1 MKETGSNFLNDNAM
15 KANPSFIIPVLFLM
29 ILLLPSC
36 SKEKADITVHY
47 YLTNASDYDLR
58 IRTSKSITLDLPVQ
72 ATGSITDVTE
82 GIDYH
87 GSCSFSSAFE
97 EGCIL
102 TITYE
107 DKEYDYDMTRSTWG
121 FKDIRSYK
129 VHKDAPR
136 EFTAEYTIYS
146 GEIVEHLVDLG
157 VIGRRDDY

>member
-1 MKETGSNFLNDNAM
+1 MTETGSNFLNNNAM
-15 KANPSFIIPVLFLM
+15 KAKNKFIIPVLFLM

-58 IRTSKSITLDLPVQ
+58 IRTSKSYTLDLPVQ
-72 ATGSITDVTE
+72 ATGSFTDVTE

-87 GSCSFSSAFE
+87 GSCSFGSAFE
-97 EGCIL
+97 DGCIL

-136 EFTAEYTIYS
+136 EFTASYTIYS